1 MLKALSEINNM
12 KNQLKENKRPSR
24 PLPTLDG
31 VVIGVLVSLDEKRQ
45 PQVVFPANPQES
57 AVFAR
62 TTTCLNRDDIGKE
75 VALLFEQGNPAYPL
89 IIGRIHK
96 PETITPIVPIEE
108 SIDIEMDDEHLVLSA
123 KQSITLKCGKASITL
138 TKAGKVL
145 LRGAYLLNRSS
156 GVNRIK
162 GGSVQIN

>member
-1 MLKALSEINNM
+1 MIKVLSEINNM
-12 KNQLKENKRPSR
+12 KYQVKKNKQKSSPI
-24 PLPTLDG
+24 PTLDG
-31 VVIGVLVSLDEKRQ
+31 VVIGVLVSLDEKQ
-45 PQVVFPANPQES
+45 QAQVVFPANPQES
-57 AVFAR
+57 AVLAR
-62 TTTCLNRDDIGKE
+62 TTTSLNREDIGKE

-89 IIGRIHK
+89 IIGRIQK
-96 PETITPIVPIEE
+96 PETITALELIEE
-108 SIDIEMDDEHLVLSA
+108 SLDIEMDDEHLVLSA

>member
-1 MLKALSEINNM
+1 MSEKLKSSKPNSTTISNFE
-12 KNQLKENKRPSR
+12 
-24 PLPTLDG
+24 G
-31 VVIGVLVSLDEKRQ
+31 VTIGVLVNLDEKQ
-45 PQVVFPANPQES
+45 VPHVVFPANPEEN
-57 AVFAR
+57 AVLAR
-62 TTTCLNRDDIGKE
+62 STTQLNRDDIGKE

-89 IIGRIHK
+89 IIGRIQK
-96 PETITPIVPIEE
+96 PEMLTPVIPAEE